1 MAEAPQS
8 LFPKPRGDGAETKP
22 AKVHANLGG
31 LTLEQYKR
39 LPHAEQMR
47 IMREHDQKL
56 TFEQKV
62 HENTGQPFWQGKRS
76 KS

>member
-1 MAEAPQS
+1 MAEAKPP
-8 LFPKPRGDGAETKP
+8 LFPLPKGNGAETKP
-22 AKVHANLGG
+22 VKTHANLGNR
-31 LTLEQYKR
+31 TFAQYAR

-56 TFEQKV
+56 TFEKKE
-62 HENTGQPFWQGKRS
+62 HPATGQPYWQGKRT